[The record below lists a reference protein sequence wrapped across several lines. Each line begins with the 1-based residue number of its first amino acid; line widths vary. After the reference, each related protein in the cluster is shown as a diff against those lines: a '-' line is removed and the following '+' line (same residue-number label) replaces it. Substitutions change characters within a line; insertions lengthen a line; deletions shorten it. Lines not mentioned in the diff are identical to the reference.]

1 MWQIFR
7 LAPSRYSQSLKISTN
22 PVSKIYLSAV
32 HHPSHPVKLGCASML
47 PSFQAPSR
55 QEGIKWT
62 TTRYHHPS
70 TVFNGVYPANVAGV
84 LLITP
89 RLCKGR
95 DATAWIRSRWSKAF
109 NAHHWICLVWWRSTR
124 WDLLWQHWLGSLMQ
138 ELNIMYQRI
147 AWATWGWSTK
157 VRGWACKT
165 GCVIISSLHHEQP
178 NMSSGCCMQTQI
190 KIFKN
195 KWWRN
200 VIFQINKLKWE
211 NNLPCSEKCQE
222 FQNQHHLHLAL
233 LNGCTKIDIKRWVW
247 CKNVK
252 TSHR

>member
-1 MWQIFR
+1 
-7 LAPSRYSQSLKISTN
+7 
-22 PVSKIYLSAV
+22 
-32 HHPSHPVKLGCASML
+32 ML

-95 DATAWIRSRWSKAF
+95 DSTAWIRSRWSKTF
-109 NAHHWICLVWWRSTR
+109 NAHHWIRLVWWRSTR
-124 WDLLWQHWLGSLMQ
+124 WDLLWQHWLSSLMQ

-157 VRGWACKT
+157 VRGWTCKT
-165 GCVIISSLHHEQP
+165 GCVIISPLHHGHNQTSVRDVACKCKQRYKKTNDQEISYSQLT
-178 NMSSGCCMQTQI
+178 NRKEKTTLLRKMSRISKPASPSPRIVEWLHKNRYQKISMVQACKNFTQI
-190 KIFKN
+190 TLRTNYIWAAWEQGHIENSKILNNFN
-195 KWWRN
+195 TRN
-200 VIFQINKLKWE
+200 
-211 NNLPCSEKCQE
+211 
-222 FQNQHHLHLAL
+222 
-233 LNGCTKIDIKRWVW
+233 
-247 CKNVK
+247 
-252 TSHR
+252 